1 MHNLVCQNRTTSLV
15 LSRRKYT
22 VAPHIDPWRVLGS
35 MHWSLRTELP
45 QVESTL
51 YLVISQW
58 NWSWFSFSLILSMF
72 WRWWLIKLQYLIRPR
87 RRLGT
92 PHGQASKVQ
101 ILWVFRIAF
110 LLVRREDWSKVAQVI
125 IKLPSSPHSHSARLG
140 WSEAVKINFKKLM
153 TIICTPTE
161 QGNIKITSVTLI

>member
-15 LSRRKYT
+15 LSWRKYT
-22 VAPHIDPWRVLGS
+22 VAPHINPWRVLGS

-101 ILWVFRIAF
+101 ILWVFWIAF

-125 IKLPSSPHSHSARLG
+125 IKPSLPHSHSAMYKILNSTYSWLG
-140 WSEAVKINFKKLM
+140 WSCVHKFWEVDDDDLYTNR
-153 TIICTPTE
+153 T
-161 QGNIKITSVTLI
+161 GNY